1 MYCTNCHMTN
11 HNAATCKVKR
21 KYNYVIIIFNVVIQ
35 QIKVQR
41 PMRYFC
47 HIYGDT
53 RHKIIDDPKYNDT
66 QNMFNNKGVE
76 TTEK

>member
-1 MYCTNCHMTN
+1 
-11 HNAATCKVKR
+11 
-21 KYNYVIIIFNVVIQ
+21 
-35 QIKVQR
+35 
-41 PMRYFC
+41 MRYFC